1 MDLINTITNIKMNIK
16 MLINNESEED
26 LFLSVA
32 VSDDEQLQM
41 PVKKNQRSECALG
54 TLNKYIYKRK
64 YNYPSKLFNKNGK
77 LNKSKKKQIYD
88 WRKDIKDNY
97 LNEDIYTK
105 IKLENEKLKS
115 DIEDYQNALETWVLI
130 AQNK

>member
-41 PVKKNQRSECALG
+41 PVKKNQRSECVLG
-54 TLNKYIYKRK
+54 SLNKNIYKRK
-64 YNYPSKLFNKNGK
+64 YNYPSKLINKNGK
-77 LNKSKKKQIYD
+77 LNKSKKKQIYN